1 MFFSLI
7 FVVFFTVFQ
16 IANNIH
22 AFRFHASCEIEWT
35 IPVGCNE
42 IKDQLINQMN
52 VWNDDSNCG
61 TVSPTCP
68 ELPCGQNCLYKYLS
82 VDDDGTLRGKH
93 ATPVKRYN
101 DSISFQF
108 NSLTANS
115 CKIDAYSTSDLW
127 YAVLDFGT
135 NYCNLR
141 NLLDGTGLSDGN
153 GFVEKTSNADCT
165 QYEDRDCTRY

>member
-1 MFFSLI
+1 
-7 FVVFFTVFQ
+7 
-16 IANNIH
+16 
-22 AFRFHASCEIEWT
+22 
-35 IPVGCNE
+35 
-42 IKDQLINQMN
+42 MN

-101 DSISFQF
+101 DSM
-108 NSLTANS
+108 
-115 CKIDAYSTSDLW
+115 SDLW

-141 NLLDGTGLSDGN
+141 NLLDGTGLSDSN